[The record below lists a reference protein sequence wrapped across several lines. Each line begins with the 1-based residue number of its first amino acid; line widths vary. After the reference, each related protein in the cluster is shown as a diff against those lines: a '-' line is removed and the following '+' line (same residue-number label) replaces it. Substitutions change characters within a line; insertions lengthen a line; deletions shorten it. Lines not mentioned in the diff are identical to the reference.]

1 MIEFMM
7 PFLNGGDEISSINMK
22 NIYDVVVREKQTV
35 SGTAQ
40 FKLYLKFFK
49 WKIEGS
55 TPKFF
60 ELGWKSDFSLF
71 LKFL

>member
-1 MIEFMM
+1 
-7 PFLNGGDEISSINMK
+7 MK
-22 NIYDVVVREKQTV
+22 NIYDVVVREKQETKV

-40 FKLYLKFFK
+40 FKLCLKIFQ